1 MNQRPSAIAFV
12 LLLAVVSVLPACD
25 GTSNLTEQEHIQ
37 RAKDFEDGG
46 KLNGSIVE
54 LKNAIQK
61 NPNSPQARLLL
72 GQVYLKVG
80 MGAEA
85 EKELSKAEKLGVNR
99 ETIKPH
105 LGEALLLMGE
115 YKRILDEI
123 YPGVQTSNANKSRI
137 LQLRADALFRQGK
150 VEEACGTFQQSFD
163 TDTGNPPTY
172 WGLSKCAIA
181 GRDMAKARKWLN
193 AALQIKEQ
201 QARTWVFIGDWE
213 QINKDFPRAMEAYA
227 NALKLEPNNL
237 EALHNRATLSMS
249 QGQLDNA
256 SKDVERIRQLA
267 PKSLAATY
275 LQAMLS
281 FQHKKYPEAR
291 DALHD
296 VFKMTTNHMPSV
308 LLAGTTDYALGSY
321 QQAETH
327 LNRFLARF
335 PGQVFARR
343 MLAATQIKLSKPGHA
358 LETLAPLIAP
368 DSRDAQ
374 SLALAS
380 DAYRAQNEHAKAAEL
395 LQRAAIIDPKNA
407 SIQTQLGITYLTTG
421 DTSLAI
427 TELEAAAA
435 LDTDQFK
442 AESLLAQTYLNRRE
456 YDKALTAIAA
466 MEKKLPDSAV
476 AHSMRGS
483 AYLGKNDPAN
493 ARKSF
498 ERALEVD
505 PLFFQAAASLAQLDV
520 LDKNQEAARKRFER
534 ILEKEKN
541 HLQAMMALAGLAASQ
556 NQHDKYVE
564 WLEKAVKG
572 HPNAI
577 PPYTALTRY
586 YLAKRDSRKALAM
599 ANEAVNT
606 NPDNHEALK
615 LLGDTQTTLG
625 DKAGAISTFIR
636 LAQKADQSPDAFL
649 QLALAQI
656 ADKKL
661 KDARSSLQKALQRQP
676 NHIPSQET
684 LIRLEMTENKPDAA
698 LHIARQMQAQ
708 QPRSSLGYDR
718 EGDLQ
723 LAIGQVPL
731 AIKAYQQAL
740 DKGAGSPGFVKL
752 FRAQVIDNARLAEQR
767 LNDWLAQH
775 PHDSAVRAYAAEYYM
790 QNGRNKEAI
799 AHYQEVN
806 RQVPNRA
813 ILLNNLANLYQREN
827 DGRALGTA
835 EQAFK
840 LAPDNPAVQDTLGWI
855 LVERG
860 QAQRGLELLNKA
872 VSKAPKSASMRY
884 HQAVALARTGNKS
897 GARKVLEKLLSDT
910 QKFPD
915 ADAAK
920 ALLKSL

>member
-1 MNQRPSAIAFV
+1 MNQHPSAFALVF
-12 LLLAVVSVLPACD
+12 LLAVMPVLPACD
-25 GTSNLTEQEHIQ
+25 GISNLTEQEHIQ
-37 RAKDFEDGG
+37 RAKDFEDSG
-46 KLNGSIVE
+46 KLDSSIVE

-61 NPNSPQARLLL
+61 NPDSPQARLLL

-85 EKELSKAEKLGVNR
+85 EKELGKAEKLGVNR
-99 ETIKPH
+99 ETIKPQ

-115 YKRILDEI
+115 YKRLLDEV
-123 YPGVQTSNANKSRI
+123 YPGVQTSKANNARI
-137 LQLRADALFRQGK
+137 LQLRADALLKQGK
-150 VEEACGTFQQSFD
+150 VKEACDTFQQSFD
-163 TDTGNPPTY
+163 TSPGNPPTY

-181 GRDMAKARKWLN
+181 DRDMAKAKQWLD

-213 QINKDFPRAMEAYA
+213 QINKDLPRAMAAYA
-227 NALKLEPNNL
+227 NALKLDPNNV
-237 EALHNRATLSMS
+237 EALHNRASLSMS

-281 FQHKKYPEAR
+281 FQHKQYPEAR
-291 DALHD
+291 DALHK
-296 VFKMTTNHMPSV
+296 VFKITTNHMPSI

-327 LNRFLARF
+327 LNRFLTRF
-335 PGQVFARR
+335 PGHVFARR
-343 MLAATQIKLSKPGHA
+343 MLAATQIKLDKPGNA
-358 LETLAPLIAP
+358 LETLAPLISP

-380 DAYRAQNEHAKAAEL
+380 DAYRAQNEHAKAAGL
-395 LQRAAIIDPKNA
+395 LQRASVIDPKNA

-435 LDTDQFK
+435 LDTAQFK
-442 AESLLAQTYLNRRE
+442 ADSLLAQTYLNRKE
-456 YDKALTAIAA
+456 YDKALAAIAA
-466 MEKKLPDSAV
+466 MEKKLPNNAV
-476 AHSMRGS
+476 AHNMRGN
-483 AYLGKNDPAN
+483 AYLGKNDPAS

-498 ERALEVD
+498 ERALEAD
-505 PLFFQAAASLAQLDV
+505 PLFFPAAANLAQLDV
-520 LDKNQEAARKRFER
+520 LDKKPDTARKRFER
-534 ILEKEKN
+534 LLEKDKN

-556 NQHDKYVE
+556 NQEDKYVE
-564 WLEKAVKG
+564 WLEKAIRA
-572 HPNAI
+572 HSNAI
-577 PPYTALTRY
+577 PPYTALVRY
-586 YLAKRDSRKALAM
+586 HLAKKDSRKALAM

-606 NPDNHEALK
+606 NPNSPDALT
-615 LLGDTQTTLG
+615 LLGDTQTALG
-625 DKAGAISTFIR
+625 DKPGAIATFIR
-636 LAQKADQSPDAFL
+636 LAQITDQSPNALL

-661 KDARSSLQKALQRQP
+661 KDARTSLQKALQRQP

-698 LHIARQMQAQ
+698 LLIARQMQAQ
-708 QPRSSLGYDR
+708 QPKSSLGYDR

-723 LAIGQVPL
+723 LALGRVPL
-731 AIKAYQQAL
+731 AVKAYQQAL
-740 DKGAGSPGFVKL
+740 DKGAGSPGFIKL
-752 FRAQVIDNARLAEQR
+752 FRAQVIDNAQAAEQR
-767 LNDWLAQH
+767 LNDWLTQH
-775 PHDSAVRAYAAEYYM
+775 PKDNAVRAYAAEYYM
-790 QNGRNKEAI
+790 QHDRNKEAI

-813 ILLNNLANLYQREN
+813 LLLNNLANLYQREK
-827 DGRALGTA
+827 DSRALATA
-835 EQAFK
+835 EQALK

-855 LVERG
+855 LLERG
-860 QAQRGLELLNKA
+860 QAQRGLEWLNKA
-872 VSKAPKSASMRY
+872 AAGAPKSASIRY
-884 HQAVALARTGNKS
+884 HLAVALAQTGNKTQ
-897 GARKVLEKLLSDT
+897 ARTALEKLLSDAP
-910 QKFPD
+910 QFPD
-915 ADAAK
+915 REAAK
-920 ALLKSL
+920 ALLKTL